1 MKDKAIGYIIAI
13 METEKPNRKKLPV
26 WIALAIIMAGSLG
39 LMIRSSLQE
48 SAIVDEIAHI
58 PAGYAYV
65 TKQDFRLNPEHPPL
79 VKIMSAIPLAIS
91 GFNFPTGIP
100 AWTEYIN
107 GQWDMGANFLY
118 HADNDADKIVQL
130 ARIGP
135 MILTLLLIL
144 AVYIW
149 SKEIMGEKW
158 AILPAA
164 IVALSPTFLAHGHY
178 VTTDIGA
185 AFGVLAASYF
195 FIRSLEKPTKK
206 NIAMAGIF
214 FGIAQ
219 LLKFSLFLLIPYFI
233 LLAAIYGTAKA
244 IRNGGN
250 HKIKAF
256 FGQTWIQIRNTV
268 AIFIIGYLLVYPVYF
283 LTTINYPIERQ
294 VSDTTY
300 ILNSTAGGPDPDA
313 CAKLTARCPS
323 ELTIKMAGSPIL
335 RPYAEYA
342 LGFLMVTQRASGGN
356 TGYFMGE
363 VSAAGWP
370 AYFPVVYLLKEPLP
384 LLILA
389 LLGLILT
396 KIRVLKKPLRTAWKR
411 AIDYLGTN
419 FSEFAMATFIIVYAV
434 VSIRSPLNIG
444 IRHLMP
450 ILPLIYILSA
460 ASLKNSNP
468 KYNRLIAAGVLVW
481 LGIETAVVA
490 PNYISYFNEMG
501 GGTKYGYERV
511 VDSNYDWGQDLKRLA
526 TFAED
531 NDIDKIAVD
540 YFGEREGLKYYMGED
555 RVEYWWSARGNPK
568 DEGIKWLALSVNTL
582 QLAKGSLNEGFVRE
596 PQNEYSWLDDPYKPY
611 AKAGN
616 SIFIYK
622 LAE

>member
-1 MKDKAIGYIIAI
+1 VKDRAIGYIITV
-13 METEKPNRKKLPV
+13 METGKPKRKKLPL
-26 WIALAIIMAGSLG
+26 WIALAVIMAGSLG
-39 LMIRSSLQE
+39 LMIKSPVKE

-65 TKQDFRLNPEHPPL
+65 VEHDYRLNPEHPPL
-79 VKIMSAIPLAIS
+79 VKIISAIPLAIS
-91 GFNFPTGIP
+91 GFNFPTNIP
-100 AWTEYIN
+100 AWTEYVN

-118 HADNDADKIVQL
+118 HSENNADLIVQL

-135 MILTLLLIL
+135 MILTLLLIFT
-144 AVYIW
+144 VYIW
-149 SKEIMGEKW
+149 SKSIMGERW
-158 AILPAA
+158 ALLPAA

-185 AFGVLAASYF
+185 ALGVISATYF
-195 FIRSLEKPTKK
+195 FVKCLEKPTRK
-206 NIAMAGIF
+206 NIIIAGIF

-219 LLKFSLFLLIPYFI
+219 LLKFSLFLLVPYFM
-233 LLAAIYGTAKA
+233 LLAAVYGTAKA
-244 IRNGGN
+244 LRNGGE
-250 HKIKAF
+250 HKVKAF
-256 FGQTWIQIRNTV
+256 FGQTWIQLRNIAAV
-268 AIFIIGYLLVYPVYF
+268 FIVGYLLIYPVYF
-283 LTTINYPIERQ
+283 LTTIKYPIERQ
-294 VSDTTY
+294 VSDTRY
-300 ILNSTAGGPDPDA
+300 ILNSTAGGPDESA

-323 ELTIKMAGSPIL
+323 ELTIRMAESRIL
-335 RPYAEYA
+335 RPYAEYT
-342 LGFLMVTQRASGGN
+342 LGFLMVAQRASGGN

-370 AYFPVVYLLKEPLP
+370 AYFPVVYALKEPLP

-389 LLGLILT
+389 LSGLIFAATRRLN
-396 KIRVLKKPLRTAWKR
+396 KPLRTGFKR
-411 AIDYLGTN
+411 VIDYLGTN

-450 ILPLIYILSA
+450 ILPLIYILST

-468 KYNRLIAAGVLVW
+468 KYNRWIAAGIIVW
-481 LGIETAVVA
+481 LGIETAFVS
-490 PNYISYFNEMG
+490 PNYISYFNEIG

-526 TFAED
+526 SFVQE
-531 NDIDKIAVD
+531 NKIDKIAID
-540 YFGEREGLKYYMGED
+540 YFGEREGLKYYIGESA
-555 RVEYWWSARGNPK
+555 VEYWWSARGNPK
-568 DEGIKWLALSVNTL
+568 DEGIKWLAISVNTL
-582 QLAKGSLNEGFVRE
+582 QLAKGNLNEGFVRE
-596 PQNEYSWLDDPYKPY
+596 PQNEYYWLDKPY
-611 AKAGN
+611 EPYARAGN